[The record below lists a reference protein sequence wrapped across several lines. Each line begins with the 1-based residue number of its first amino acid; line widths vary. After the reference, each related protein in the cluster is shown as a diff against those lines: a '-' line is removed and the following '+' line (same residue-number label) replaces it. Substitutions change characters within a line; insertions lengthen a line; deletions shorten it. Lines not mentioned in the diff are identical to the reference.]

1 MWLLILLAI
10 IDIYILSQTKK
21 GGTPA
26 AVSDGK
32 TWTVYGTMGCGWTRK
47 QLDYMKEAGKPF
59 KFVDCDKGGCSDLE
73 AFPTLVSP
81 DGKQHIG
88 YNEV

>member
-21 GGTPA
+21 GGAPA

>member
-21 GGTPA
+21 GGAPA

-32 TWTVYGTMGCGWTRK
+32 TWTIYGTMGCGWTRK

>member
-10 IDIYILSQTKK
+10 IDLYILSQTKK
-21 GGTPA
+21 GGAPA

>member
-21 GGTPA
+21 GGALA

-32 TWTVYGTMGCGWTRK
+32 TWTIYGTMGCGWTRK

-81 DGKQHIG
+81 DGKHHIG